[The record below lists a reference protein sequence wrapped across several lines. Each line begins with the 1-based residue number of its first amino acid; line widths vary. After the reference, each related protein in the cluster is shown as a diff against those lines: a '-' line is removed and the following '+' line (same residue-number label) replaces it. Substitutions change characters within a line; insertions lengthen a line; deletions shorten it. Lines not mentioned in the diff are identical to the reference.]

1 MAYLIRRNF
10 PLIVVAVIAI
20 VLFGVFFLA
29 PMFFLLRT
37 SVWRYDPS
45 AVGARGF
52 MVPAFTFEN
61 FQRALKGTY
70 LDYVI
75 LTFRIG
81 IVSTVV
87 AVILSYPVAYW
98 IARSQGHTSLK
109 RFLLITLIASFL
121 VGSMARVF
129 AWYSMLTGQGFVNS
143 LLSVLGFQSIR
154 FIGTELAIEICQVQ
168 YLISVATLSLISPL
182 KNLDPR
188 YEEASKSL
196 GAEEIRTFLNVTLPL
211 SLPGIVAASLL
222 CFAITVSAYVTP
234 LVLGAGGILMVS
246 NLVSVA
252 FLEVSNYPLGAA
264 FAVILLVVS
273 FVSMYLLEKA
283 LLSKVRI

>member
-1 MAYLIRRNF
+1 MNHAVRRNF

-20 VLFGVFFLA
+20 ILFGIFFLT
-29 PMFFLLRT
+29 PLFYLLRT
-37 SVWRYDPS
+37 SFWKYAPN

-61 FQRALKGTY
+61 FQRALTGTY
-70 LDYVI
+70 LDYII
-75 LTFRIG
+75 LTLRIG
-81 IVSTVV
+81 VISTVA
-87 AVILSYPVAYW
+87 AVLLSYPVAFW
-98 IARSQGHTSLK
+98 IARWSGHARLK

-143 LLSVLGFQSIR
+143 LLSILGFQTFR

-168 YLISVATLSLISPL
+168 YLMSVATLSLVSPL
-182 KNLDPR
+182 KNVDPR
-188 YEEASKSL
+188 FEEASKSL

-246 NLVSVA
+246 NLVSAA

-264 FAVILLVVS
+264 FAVILLLTS
-273 FVSMYLLEKA
+273 FVSMYVLEKA
-283 LLSKVRI
+283 LLSRVRT

>member
-1 MAYLIRRNF
+1 VAYLIRRNF

>member
-154 FIGTELAIEICQVQ
+154 FIGTELAIEICRQQPFAQAAGPVQLGGCQRQV
-168 YLISVATLSLISPL
+168 AHRGP
-182 KNLDPR
+182 
-188 YEEASKSL
+188 
-196 GAEEIRTFLNVTLPL
+196 GAQAHQVKIR
-211 SLPGIVAASLL
+211 
-222 CFAITVSAYVTP
+222 
-234 LVLGAGGILMVS
+234 
-246 NLVSVA
+246 
-252 FLEVSNYPLGAA
+252 
-264 FAVILLVVS
+264 
-273 FVSMYLLEKA
+273 
-283 LLSKVRI
+283 R

>member
-37 SVWRYDPS
+37 SFWRYDPS

>member
-1 MAYLIRRNF
+1 MNYLIRRNF
-10 PLIVVAVIAI
+10 PLIVVALIAI
-20 VLFGVFFLA
+20 VLFGMFFLA

-37 SVWRYDPS
+37 SFWKYAPN

-52 MVPAFTFEN
+52 MIPAFTFEN
-61 FQRALKGTY
+61 FQRALTGTY
-70 LDYVI
+70 LDYVV
-75 LTFRIG
+75 LTLRVG
-81 IVSTVV
+81 VVSTVA
-87 AVILSYPVAYW
+87 AVVLSYPVAYW
-98 IARSQGHTSLK
+98 IARWQGHTRLK

-129 AWYSMLTGQGFVNS
+129 AWYSMLTGQGFINS
-143 LLSVLGFQSIR
+143 LLSILGFQRFR

-168 YLISVATLSLISPL
+168 YLISVATLSLVSPL

-188 YEEASKSL
+188 FEEASKSL
-196 GAEEIRTFLNVTLPL
+196 GAEEVRTFLSVTLPL

-246 NLVSVA
+246 NLVTVA
-252 FLEVSNYPLGAA
+252 FLQVSNYPLGAA
-264 FAVILLVVS
+264 FAVILLVAS
-273 FVSMYLLEKA
+273 FVSMYVLEKA
-283 LLSKVRI
+283 LLSRVRT